1 MKTYTKCFQVVH
13 NYFSDL
19 AWMHGLGKLV
29 DKLALSIKTLTTFTQ
44 NKAKCLELNYKNKS
58 EKKNGG
64 GKKAVGNDSET
75 DRRS

>member
-29 DKLALSIKTLTTFTQ
+29 DKLALSFKTLTTFTQ

-58 EKKNGG
+58 EKKMVGG
-64 GKKAVGNDSET
+64 RRLWVMAGET